1 MKNTSATRKLTRFQ
15 YAATLLGALAIVAVA
30 PATAH
35 ADDKGPTGPSSG
47 CHYTDPDGYD
57 IPIDEGQGVIVG
69 GKLVSCTGGTIVVST
84 APAPNINGV
93 RPTRIN
99 PNQPVST
106 PTPNH
111 SPVLTRN
118 VQAVQTP

>member
-1 MKNTSATRKLTRFQ
+1 MKNTSTTRKLTRFQ

-35 ADDKGPTGPSSG
+35 ADDNGPTGPSSG

-69 GKLVSCTGGTIVVST
+69 GKLVSCSGGTIVVST

-106 PTPNH
+106 ATPNH